1 VGVIFIEA
9 AMRSIHLARTLV
21 VAAVAG
27 LFSTNASADD
37 ELLVYVFQGGQP
49 VSAATVS
56 VDGVAVGQTMIDGS
70 LFADLS
76 EGGHVI
82 TVEADGTRQSLR
94 VASNSGQLVD
104 VALDLDSENG
114 AKVDVYSGRES
125 AAERRGKAL
134 GTLQVAVTRD
144 GAPVEGVIVNLSSG
158 GGVASSNT
166 EGVATT
172 NAPRG
177 RYTLTVDGQQY
188 NVRIFAG
195 VVRGAS
201 VALASDTVD
210 VAVAA
215 PVLEEVF
222 VLGSFDPTAFEVS
235 ERDTGNIVDTLG
247 VEQLARYGDSDVAA
261 SVVRVPGVSV
271 QNDKYVVIRGL
282 GDRYVTANLNGS
294 AMPSTNPSRRTVPLD
309 LFPSSFV
316 NQLDVKKTY
325 LASMPGE
332 STGGNLVIN
341 TKTFPDEA
349 FLEVSF
355 KAGGVTGLTNDSVG
369 VDPLDGDFDA
379 LGWDDGTREENI
391 AVATI
396 AEALRIGSIT
406 DSNGNTFQLDNN
418 IGSELRRAAGLLMM
432 DGWDADTATV
442 TPDVDLGISAGD
454 IMYVGDAEIGYFAA
468 ASYSNSWSQR
478 ESGVRRT
485 YGGGSDIVADD
496 FQFETATNSVE
507 ASGIVS
513 IGLGIGDSTYEW
525 NNIVSRITDS
535 FVERLVGV
543 EGDEFRSVVGTSIQW
558 EERQYASTQILGSHF
573 LNTSGSLF
581 LEWQATASQAE
592 RDVPDRRTSSFIAS
606 QSQTA
611 GDVLV
616 AGFDYGETNLEQG
629 DLFNGFFFNY
639 GGSSRRFNNL
649 IDNNYEVSAD
659 LTWDVFDNGD
669 SFGVLKVGLSA
680 IERDRIAEA
689 AIYGYSTI
697 LAGDVVAADNAS
709 VSDVVYA
716 CGEGTG
722 FNVRTCQP
730 VVNGDVTSPALG
742 GVQGSVTRGLTFT
755 ESTLPSDNYEADL
768 TYNSAYVL
776 YDHTFGLDWQVIGGV
791 RFEEYSQ
798 TTETFSSFSG
808 QPVDSIID
816 ESVSLPH
823 LGINWSFTDTQQLR
837 IAVSETVARPDFK
850 ETANAYYQDL
860 EFGAQVFG
868 NPFLETSAITNA
880 DVRWEWYFDE
890 AAGNS
895 VSVAL
900 FYKEIED
907 AIERVV
913 IAASGTA
920 ANARTFQNSD
930 LAELTGVEI
939 EGRISFPLND
949 SGDSELFIDLNAAS
963 IDSEVDLGN
972 GLIRAMQG
980 QPEYTANL
988 IIGYDNFASDQQVT
1002 LLLNQNGDTVADRGI
1017 QGAADVILEPRLDV
1031 QLVYRWDISEALS
1044 LRAKVNNLL
1053 NEEFEYTQGGR
1064 VFQRYERGTSFQV
1077 GIDWEI

>member
-1 VGVIFIEA
+1 MKVLSSARLSLVMIPVCLFGFAQGAGA
-9 AMRSIHLARTLV
+9 A
-21 VAAVAG
+21 
-27 LFSTNASADD
+27 D
-37 ELLVYVFQGGQP
+37 ELLVYAFEDGQP
-49 VSAATVS
+49 LEGATVS
-56 VDGVAVGQTMIDGS
+56 VDGSVAGVTQLDGS
-70 LFADLS
+70 AQVDLQP
-76 EGGHVI
+76 GRHAVL
-82 TVEADGTRQSLR
+82 VEADGQARTVRL
-94 VASNSGQLVD
+94 ALEAGQLAD
-104 VALDLDSENG
+104 VAIDLAGEDAPYVE
-114 AKVDVYSGRES
+114 VYSSRES
-125 AAERRGKAL
+125 SSERRGKAE
-134 GTLQVAVTRD
+134 GVLQVSVTRD
-144 GAPVEGVIVNLSSG
+144 GIPVEGVVVNLSNG

-166 EGVATT
+166 QGVAAAS
-172 NAPRG
+172 APRG
-177 RYTLTVDGQQY
+177 RYTLTVDGQQFD
-188 NVRIFAG
+188 VRVFAG
-195 VVRGAS
+195 VTRGAS
-201 VALASDTVD
+201 FELASDSVD

-215 PVLEEVF
+215 PALEEVF

-247 VEQLARYGDSDVAA
+247 VEQLTRYGDSDVAA

-309 LFPSSFV
+309 LFPSGFV

-341 TKTFPDEA
+341 TKTFPDEG
-349 FLEVSF
+349 FLELSV
-355 KAGGVTGLTNDSVG
+355 KAGGVTGLTSDSVG
-369 VDPLDGDFDA
+369 VDPLDGGFDA

-391 AVATI
+391 AIATI

-406 DSNGNTFQLDNN
+406 DSNGNTFRLDNN
-418 IGSELRRAAGLLMM
+418 IGGELRRAAGLLMM

-442 TPDVDLGISAGD
+442 TPDVDLGISGGD
-454 IMYVGDAEIGYFAA
+454 IMYVGDAELGYFAA
-468 ASYSNSWSQR
+468 ANYSNSWSQR
-478 ESGVRRT
+478 ESGIRRT
-485 YGGGSDIVADD
+485 YGGGSDIIADD

-513 IGLGIGDSTYEW
+513 VGLGIGDSTYEW
-525 NNIVSRITDS
+525 NNIVSRVTDS

-558 EERQYASTQILGSHF
+558 EERQYASTQIVGSHF
-573 LNTSGSLF
+573 LNASGSVF

-611 GDVLV
+611 GGDLV

-629 DLFNGFFFNY
+629 DLFTGFFFNY

-669 SFGVLKVGLSA
+669 SFGVLKFGFSA

-697 LAGDVVAADNAS
+697 LAGDVVAAGNAS
-709 VSDVVYA
+709 VSDVVFA
-716 CGEGTG
+716 CGEGNG
-722 FNVRTCQP
+722 FNVRPCQS
-730 VVNGDVTSPALG
+730 VVSDGVTSPALG
-742 GVQGSVTRGLTFT
+742 GVQGAVTRGLTFT

-791 RFEEYSQ
+791 RLEEYSQ
-798 TTETFSSFSG
+798 TTETFSSFNG

-823 LGINWSFTDTQQLR
+823 IGINWAFTDTQQLR

-880 DVRWEWYFDE
+880 DARWEWYFDE

-895 VSVAL
+895 LSVAV

-920 ANARTFQNSD
+920 ANARTFQNSG

-939 EGRISFPLND
+939 EGRVSFPLAA

-963 IDSEVDLGN
+963 IDSEVDIGN

-988 IIGYDNFASDQQVT
+988 IIGYDNFASDQQLT
-1002 LLLNQNGDTVADRGI
+1002 LLLNQNGETIADRGI